1 MAIHSSDTEN
11 QHSFMVQNMHF
22 SDLNPVRCGWHQRG
36 QSGFWGPSMHDYY
49 NLHYVLS
56 GKGEFTCAGQT
67 VKLEK
72 HSMFPMRPG
81 VVVKHEADEKD
92 PWLYAWISF
101 DGNAAEQLL
110 ESAGFTGNVNTVC
123 CPELYSIFED
133 IRQYNDGKEYS
144 SMNLCAKLYS
154 IFDKL
159 SSTGQTG
166 NYETPVAQYCI
177 KAADYIHAN
186 YSAHITIEG
195 ISKNLGIDRRYFSRI
210 FTRNMGVSPQKYLV
224 DYRLEKAKTLLESG
238 SYSVSEVAI
247 SVGYDDIFAF
257 SKIFKKKYGI
267 PPSKCSSHR
276 V

>member
-1 MAIHSSDTEN
+1 MAIHSCDTEN

-22 SDLNPVRCGWHQRG
+22 SDLNPVRCGWHQR
-36 QSGFWGPSMHDYY
+36 QSGGFWGPSMHDYY

-56 GKGEFTCAGQT
+56 GKGEYTCGGQT

-72 HSMFPMRPG
+72 HHMFLMRPG
-81 VVVKHEADEKD
+81 VVIKHQADDDE

-101 DGNAAEQLL
+101 DGQAAEQLMV
-110 ESAGFTGNVNTVC
+110 SSGFGDDTHTLC
-123 CPELYSIFED
+123 APELYGIFED
-133 IRQYNDGKEYS
+133 IRRYSEEKEYS
-144 SMNLCAKLYS
+144 ATNLCAKLYT
-154 IFDKL
+154 IVDRL
-159 SSTGQTG
+159 SSTCQTG
-166 NYETPVAQYCI
+166 NYETPVSQYCI

-186 YSAHITIEG
+186 YSSHITIEG

-224 DYRLEKAKTLLESG
+224 DYRLERAKTLLITG
-238 SYSVSEVAI
+238 TYSVSEVAI

-267 PPSKCSSHR
+267 PPSKCTSHR
-276 V
+276 N